1 MGLPGF
7 NFLFLCGWEE
17 EAHPSAIIRIAANK
31 NKIPADLNFENIT
44 MVVKIKKHGV
54 LKEEL

>member
-7 NFLFLCGWEE
+7 NFLFLCVWEE
-17 EAHPSAIIRIAANK
+17 EAHPSAIMRIVANK
-31 NKIPADLNFENIT
+31 NKTIANLNFENIT